1 MQKRNYFLTG
11 LISLLLIAAIG
22 VLIIWKNSLFQRVTS
37 YQLVGE
43 FSSISGLLENSL
55 VKYRGYPVG
64 RVTKIFPNPKNIEVY
79 FFVDSDYKIPV
90 GSTVKIVYDGLVG
103 EKFVEIIPNKSST
116 TYYAPNDR
124 LLGSSS
130 AGLADFIDV
139 GTQNLLEV
147 QAILKTLADVFGN
160 ENISVALKDMVFS
173 MQDAANNMNKVI
185 RQLSKISSS
194 DKVGS
199 ILTEAEKV
207 LKGLNA
213 ALDTDDYQK
222 INQIIAN
229 FEEFSRELNNIT
241 KDGELK
247 DSLIQTLDETRN
259 TFQYSNNFFQTIA
272 DIRVL
277 TSADFNYKM
286 NDDSFMVYTLNIDF
300 VLYKSFLNLGFSNYF
315 ENDKLINFI
324 LNTPMNNQTYLK
336 YGVIKSSPGFG
347 FRHRYASLPIA
358 ATLLFYNI
366 EDPYIDLQLDY
377 LMMERIF
384 LISGYNEV
392 NKDSRSVFLGLSF
405 QP

>member
-79 FFVDSDYKIPV
+79 FFVDSDYQIPV

-324 LNTPMNNQTYLK
+324 LNTPMSNQTYLK

-358 ATLLFYNI
+358 TTLLFYNI

>member
-79 FFVDSDYKIPV
+79 FFIDSDYQIPV

-259 TFQYSNNFFQTIA
+259 TFQYSNNFFQTVA

-358 ATLLFYNI
+358 TTLLFYNI

>member
-1 MQKRNYFLTG
+1 M
-11 LISLLLIAAIG
+11 ISLLLIAAIG

-64 RVTKIFPNPKNIEVY
+64 RVTKIFPKPKNIEVY
-79 FFVDSDYKIPV
+79 FFVDSDYQIPV

-213 ALDTDDYQK
+213 ALDTDDYEK

-259 TFQYSNNFFQTIA
+259 TFQYSNNFFQTVA

-358 ATLLFYNI
+358 TTLLFYNI

>member
-64 RVTKIFPNPKNIEVY
+64 RVTKIYPNPKNIEVY
-79 FFVDSDYKIPV
+79 FFIDSDYQIPV

-103 EKFVEIIPNKSST
+103 EKFVEIIPNKSSS
-116 TYYAPNDR
+116 TYYEPNDR

-147 QAILKTLADVFGN
+147 QAILKTMADVFGN
-160 ENISVALKDMVFS
+160 ENISIALKDMVLS
-173 MQDAANNMNKVI
+173 MQDAASNMNNVI

-194 DKVGS
+194 DKLGS

-213 ALDTDDYQK
+213 ALDTDDYEK
-222 INQIIAN
+222 INHIIAN

-259 TFQYSNNFFQTIA
+259 TFQYSNSFFQTIA

-286 NDDSFMVYTLNIDF
+286 NDYSFMVYTLNVDF

-315 ENDKLINFI
+315 EKDRLINFI
-324 LNTPMNNQTYLK
+324 LNTPMTNNTYLK

-347 FRHRYASLPIA
+347 FRHRYTSIPIA
-358 ATLLFYNI
+358 TSLLFYNI
-366 EDPYIDLQLDY
+366 EDLYIDLQLDY
-377 LMMERIF
+377 FMMDQIF

>member
-64 RVTKIFPNPKNIEVY
+64 RVTKIYPNPKNIEVY
-79 FFVDSDYKIPV
+79 FFIDSDYQIPV

-103 EKFVEIIPNKSST
+103 EKFVEIIPNKSSS
-116 TYYAPNDR
+116 TYYEPNDR

-147 QAILKTLADVFGN
+147 QAILKTMADVFGN
-160 ENISVALKDMVFS
+160 ENISIALKDMVFS
-173 MQDAANNMNKVI
+173 MQDAASNMNNVI

-194 DKVGS
+194 DKLGS

-213 ALDTDDYQK
+213 ALDTDDYEK
-222 INQIIAN
+222 INHIIAN

-259 TFQYSNNFFQTIA
+259 TFQYSNSFFQTIA

-286 NDDSFMVYTLNIDF
+286 NDDSFMVYTLNVDF

-315 ENDKLINFI
+315 EKDRLINFI
-324 LNTPMNNQTYLK
+324 LNTPMTNNTYLK

-347 FRHRYASLPIA
+347 FRHRYTSIPIA
-358 ATLLFYNI
+358 TSLLFYNI
-366 EDPYIDLQLDY
+366 EDLYIDLQLDY
-377 LMMERIF
+377 FMMDQIF
-384 LISGYNEV
+384 IISGYNEV
-392 NKDSRSVFLGLSF
+392 NQDSRSVFLGLSF

>member
-79 FFVDSDYKIPV
+79 FFVDSDYQIPV

-259 TFQYSNNFFQTIA
+259 TFQYSNNFFQTVA

-358 ATLLFYNI
+358 TTLLFYNI

>member
-64 RVTKIFPNPKNIEVY
+64 RVTKIYPNPKNIEVY
-79 FFVDSDYKIPV
+79 FFIDSNYQIPV

-103 EKFVEIIPNKSST
+103 EKFVEIIPNKSSS
-116 TYYAPNDR
+116 TYYEPNDR

-147 QAILKTLADVFGN
+147 QAILKTMADVFGN
-160 ENISVALKDMVFS
+160 DNISIALKDMVFS
-173 MQDAANNMNKVI
+173 MQDAASNMNNVI

-194 DKVGS
+194 DKLGS

-213 ALDTDDYQK
+213 ALDTDDYEK

-259 TFQYSNNFFQTIA
+259 TFQYSNSFFQTIA

-315 ENDKLINFI
+315 EKDRLINFI
-324 LNTPMNNQTYLK
+324 LNTPMTNNTYLK

-347 FRHRYASLPIA
+347 FRHRYTSIPIA
-358 ATLLFYNI
+358 TSLLFYNI
-366 EDPYIDLQLDY
+366 EDLYIDLQLDY
-377 LMMERIF
+377 FMMDQIF

>member
-1 MQKRNYFLTG
+1 MANL
-11 LISLLLIAAIG
+11 
-22 VLIIWKNSLFQRVTS
+22 V
-37 YQLVGE
+37 QLVG
-43 FSSISGLLENSL
+43 LKNSL

-79 FFVDSDYKIPV
+79 FFIDSDYQIPV

-103 EKFVEIIPNKSST
+103 EKFVEIIPNKFST
-116 TYYAPNDR
+116 TYYKPNDR

-315 ENDKLINFI
+315 DNDKLINFI

-336 YGVIKSSPGFG
+336 YGIIKSSPGFG
-347 FRHRYASLPIA
+347 FRHQYASLPIA
-358 ATLLFYNI
+358 TTFLFYNI

-392 NKDSRSVFLGLSF
+392 NKGSRSIFLGLSF